1 MSKESQFLIYCMER
15 YRYSKKLSG
24 IELSD
29 LFDKY
34 NVYDYII
41 SFFESLHTM
50 WENLIIQDI
59 DEFIAESQKI
69 KQNLSAL

>member
-24 IELSD
+24 KELSD

-50 WENLIIQDI
+50 GENLIIQDI
-59 DEFIAESQKI
+59 DEFITESQ
-69 KQNLSAL
+69 NV

>member
-15 YRYSKKLSG
+15 YRYYKKLSG
-24 IELSD
+24 MELSD

-50 WENLIIQDI
+50 GENLIIQDI
-59 DEFIAESQKI
+59 DEFITESQ
-69 KQNLSAL
+69 NV